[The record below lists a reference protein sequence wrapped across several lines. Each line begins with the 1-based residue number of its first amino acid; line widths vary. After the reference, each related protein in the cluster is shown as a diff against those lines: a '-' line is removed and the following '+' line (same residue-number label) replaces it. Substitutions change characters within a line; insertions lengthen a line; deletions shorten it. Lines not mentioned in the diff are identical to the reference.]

1 MIFII
6 KQKQLSNTFSFVFK
20 GVILSVLH
28 LPLRLSYLHNHLH
41 MYPNMANTGKGYK
54 YSLTLKIFY
63 KPLLVEE
70 CVEYDA

>member
-28 LPLRLSYLHNHLH
+28 LPLSLHIYTTTYTCIQTWQIQEKAISTAKPARFFTSHFL
-41 MYPNMANTGKGYK
+41 
-54 YSLTLKIFY
+54 LKN
-63 KPLLVEE
+63 V
-70 CVEYDA
+70 